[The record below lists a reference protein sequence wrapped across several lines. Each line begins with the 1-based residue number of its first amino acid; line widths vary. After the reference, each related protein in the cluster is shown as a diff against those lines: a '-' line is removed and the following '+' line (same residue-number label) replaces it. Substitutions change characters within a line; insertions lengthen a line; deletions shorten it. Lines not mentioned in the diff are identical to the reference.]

1 MKKIVIGGLLAVSG
15 AALAGDYKPFVTIDT
30 SSEKDSLT
38 SEYIGANVTMG
49 VKAANKMEYSV
60 KVGTSSKN
68 GYDGTDSISNNIE
81 LKIKKSYDIGMF
93 FLPYVAVR
101 LGEKL
106 SSDATHFTHYAFD
119 AGGKIPLSNGLALDI
134 GYRYRNAV
142 ETSENYRSNRYHAM
156 FLYDIDQ
163 NNTVGLRYA
172 SSFANKETEDRN
184 SWRVHYQRNY

>member
-1 MKKIVIGGLLAVSG
+1 MKNLVMAGLLAMSG
-15 AALAGDYKPFVTIDT
+15 AALAGDYKPFVAVDA

-38 SEYIGANVTMG
+38 SDYIGANITMG
-49 VKAANKMEYSV
+49 VKTADKIEYSI

-68 GYDGTDSISNNIE
+68 GYNGTDTISNNLE
-81 LKIKKSYDIGMF
+81 LKLKKSYDVGMI

-106 SSDATHFTHYAFD
+106 NSDATHFTHYAFD
-119 AGGKIPLSNGLALDI
+119 AGAKVPMSNGLALDI

-142 ETSENYRSNRYHAM
+142 QSSESYRSNRYHAM
-156 FLYDIDQ
+156 FVYDIDQ
-163 NNTVGLRYA
+163 NNTIGLRYA
-172 SSFANKETEDRN
+172 NSFAHKETEDRK